1 MNSVHDRE
9 DTELSP
15 KLLPTGGE
23 GVWVVKKIVVAS
35 FILIMLL
42 LGAVGWFSFRH
53 EMKME
58 HAVFWVDHS
67 GDVVTILKAL
77 ELDVREAEVALQTYL
92 STRDV
97 RWRDEFRLQAFDEM
111 SSHLARLQELI
122 GDSPNQPEGFG
133 RVEALTQKR
142 VSIFQAL
149 QASIDDDPSNN
160 DRRSAL
166 MQSGANETEQMVSV
180 INTFVER
187 ENHAIENR
195 LAQRK
200 VDGRRLK
207 EMILAVEG
215 FALAF
220 VGGALILVY
229 RAVRTRDEA
238 ENQLKL
244 SLNEKEMLLKE
255 VHHRVKNNLQV
266 VSSLLCVQSEK
277 LKDREAWAVFAECR
291 DRIHSM
297 ARMHE
302 LVCARGQFA
311 SVEFDR
317 HLRDIAEILLRSHMP
332 ADCDI
337 VLVARCDRVDLDL
350 DQAITLGLI
359 ANELILNS
367 LKHGFAG
374 RSKGTLAVEL
384 HAGPPCEMV
393 VRDDGIGLPTGF
405 DSGKG
410 IGLGLELALGLTRQL
425 KGELKTQTEAAPG
438 TSITVRFPTKSK
450 NTPAIPAS
458 L

>member
-1 MNSVHDRE
+1 VI
-9 DTELSP
+9 
-15 KLLPTGGE
+15 
-23 GVWVVKKIVVAS
+23 KKIVLAS
-35 FILIMLL
+35 FIFIMLL
-42 LGAVGWFSFRH
+42 LGAIGWLSFRH
-53 EMKME
+53 EINME
-58 HAVFWVDHS
+58 RAVFWVDHS
-67 GDVVTILKAL
+67 GDVVTTLKAL

-92 STRDV
+92 FTRDT

-111 SSHLARLQELI
+111 NSHLARLQEMI
-122 GDSPNQPEGFG
+122 GDNPNQPEGFG
-133 RVEALTQKR
+133 RVETLTRKR
-142 VSIFQAL
+142 VSIFQEL
-149 QASIDDDPSNN
+149 QASIDDDPGNNN
-160 DRRSAL
+160 DRRSEL
-166 MQSGANETEQMVSV
+166 MRSGANETEQMVSV
-180 INTFVER
+180 INTLVER
-187 ENHAIENR
+187 ENRAIENR

-207 EMILAVEG
+207 EMVLAVEG

-238 ENQLKL
+238 ESQLKL

-266 VSSLLCVQSEK
+266 VSSLLCVQSGK
-277 LKDREAWAVFAECR
+277 LKDKEALAVFAECR

-359 ANELILNS
+359 ANELILNA

-374 RSKGTLAVEL
+374 RSKGTLTVEL

-393 VRDDGIGLPTGF
+393 VRDDGIGLPSGF
-405 DSGKG
+405 DPEKG

-425 KGELKTQTEAAPG
+425 KGELKTQAEAARG

-450 NTPAIPAS
+450 TTPATPTS